1 MKKVAFASSDGEF
14 VDRHFGQADTFF
26 VYAFDED
33 GQELLEKRE
42 VPAMA
47 GHTETEF
54 KRIYGLFADCD
65 AVVAS
70 KIGYP
75 AAAYLIGRGVR
86 VFESEFAVADI
97 LKKLREENLLSG

>member
-26 VYAFDED
+26 VYALDT
-33 GQELLEKRE
+33 GSQQLLEKRE
-42 VPAMA
+42 APAIA
-47 GHTETEF
+47 GHSQAEF
-54 KRIYGLFADCD
+54 QRIYELFADCD
-65 AVVAS
+65 AVVAN

-75 AAAYLIGRGVR
+75 AAAYLIGKGVR

-97 LKKLREENLLSG
+97 LNKLKEENLLSD